1 MTTFQSPALRLD
13 PAEASDR
20 LRQAMRRVA
29 QTVTIL
35 TTRVGD
41 QRFGITASAFTT
53 VSMDPPSVMVAV
65 NNQASLSGPLQERRA
80 FAVNVLGEDQRA
92 IAEAFADRNRTL
104 DERFAV
110 GAWEDHPADL
120 PICREALAVLVCS
133 ADHATRYGT
142 HTVTIG
148 RVEDVLLSGADRP
161 LVWLKGAFSGST

>member
-1 MTTFQSPALRLD
+1 MTTIQSPALSLD

-92 IAEAFADRNRTL
+92 VAEAFADRSLTL

-110 GAWEDHPADL
+110 GAWEDHPANL

-148 RVEDVLLSGADRP
+148 RVEDVLLSGEDRP
-161 LVWLKGAFSGST
+161 LVWLNGAFGGR